1 MKILQTQTLSKFFD
15 GLKALNRVNISVDKG
30 SITLV
35 IGPNGSGKTTFINTV
50 SGFYRADEGKVI
62 FEGMDITNKPAHEI
76 SRLGIIRTFQIPQPL
91 KKMTV
96 LENLLIAPEGYGESI
111 LTSLT
116 GKWIK
121 REEEVVE
128 KAFKILE
135 FLKIDHLWYE
145 EAQNLS
151 GGQLKL
157 LEVGRAMMND
167 AKLVIMDEP
176 IAGVNPVLSHDMLE
190 RFVELKKRG
199 VSFLIVEHR
208 LDIVLKYTD
217 YIYVM
222 ANGSVIAEGK
232 EDDILNNPKV
242 VEVYLGASDSEIE
255 CGI

>member
-157 LEVGRAMMND
+157 LEVICR
-167 AKLVIMDEP
+167 
-176 IAGVNPVLSHDMLE
+176 
-190 RFVELKKRG
+190 
-199 VSFLIVEHR
+199 
-208 LDIVLKYTD
+208 T
-217 YIYVM
+217 
-222 ANGSVIAEGK
+222 
-232 EDDILNNPKV
+232 
-242 VEVYLGASDSEIE
+242 
-255 CGI
+255 